1 MWEPDKEQQVFLRDS
16 DVNMKKY
23 FLYLFLFF
31 YLQLTAQQAPLDFAI
46 TFNDPVYDASNYT
59 LQLNWANSS
68 ADIFV
73 VERKYASEQGF
84 YSQVGLNPFG
94 NGFIDYQVYP
104 GEVYEYRVRSLTNN
118 QKQGYFTFAA
128 NKDTEPMKGYVLIVR
143 GTSAQI
149 PSIYFDMYLEDL
161 EGDGYKPLVVDVIQG
176 WSDQTVKNTIIN
188 YYYSYP
194 RLQHVVL
201 LGNVPI
207 PLSGYIYPD
216 GHADHEGAWP
226 ADTYYADINGYYTDS
241 YLNYASGFRNNLPGD
256 NRHDQ
261 SLIPDPDSSLELSVG
276 RIDFHG
282 ETAYGLTEAQMY
294 DYYYYKVHAF
304 RDKLIQPR
312 DMAIISDNF
321 GYFAG
326 EMFSVS
332 GWRSF
337 IPAVGLQNINTQMSP
352 FSTQPG
358 NDFKFMYACGGG
370 TYTSMGGLGGIQN
383 YLSNGSFVVFNM
395 LFGSYFGDY
404 AVNGGLL
411 KAPLASAGY
420 GLTSCWSGRPLLY
433 MHQMASGLTIG
444 ECMKQS
450 QNNSGNTYLANYGA
464 RFIHTALLGD
474 PSLCM
479 NVLEPVHNLQVQTLN
494 ETLLHWSP
502 PLEQIQG
509 YVVYRKEP
517 GTPHFYDVAQ
527 VPASDTSFIDPAIAA
542 PGTKYMVRAFTWH
555 QGRGG
560 SYKLYS
566 NGEIATVDSSFF
578 LTHTSE
584 KIKQINMQVFP
595 NPASSCIHVDV
606 PGIPAE
612 PGTFLSICNMMG
624 KEMYRAPFIPMAK
637 IEIPSMASGLY
648 MISIHYPE
656 GKLEKSKLTI
666 IK

>member
-1 MWEPDKEQQVFLRDS
+1 
-16 DVNMKKY
+16 MKKY
-23 FLYLFLFF
+23 LLYLFLFSVF
-31 YLQLTAQQAPLDFAI
+31 TVRAQLAPIDYSI
-46 TFNDPVYDASNYT
+46 IFNEPFYDASNYT
-59 LQLNWANSS
+59 LQMSWFNNA
-68 ADIFV
+68 ADNFV
-73 VERKYASEQGF
+73 VERKYASEQDF
-84 YSQVGLNPFG
+84 YFQVGLNPFG

-104 GEVYEYRVRSLTNN
+104 GEVYEYRVRSLTNP
-118 QKQGYFTFAA
+118 QKQGYYTFAA
-128 NKDTEPMKGYVLIVR
+128 NKDTEPLKGYVLIVR
-143 GTSAQI
+143 GTSAQS

-161 EGDGYKPLVVDVIQG
+161 EGDGYKPLVLDAIPG
-176 WSDQTVKNTIIN
+176 WSDQAVKNTIIN

-216 GHADHEGAWP
+216 GHVDHQGAWP
-226 ADTYYADINGYYTDS
+226 ADTYYADINGYYSDG
-241 YLNYASGFRNNLPGD
+241 YLNYPSGFRSNIPGD
-256 NRHDQ
+256 NRYDQ
-261 SLIPDPDSSLELSVG
+261 SLIPDPDSSLELAVG

-282 ETAYGLTEAQMY
+282 ENGYGLTEAQMY

-312 DMAIISDNF
+312 NMAIISDNF
-321 GYFAG
+321 GYFGG

-337 IPAVGLQNINTQMSP
+337 LPAVGLENINTQVSP
-352 FSTQPG
+352 FSTYPG
-358 NDFKFMYACGGG
+358 NDYKFLYACGGG
-370 TYTSMGGLGGIQN
+370 TYTSLGGLGGIQN

-433 MHQMASGLTIG
+433 MHQMASGMSIG
-444 ECMKQS
+444 ECIKHS
-450 QNNSGNTYLANYGA
+450 QNNSGSKYLANYGA

-474 PSLCM
+474 PTLCM
-479 NVLEPVHNLQVQTLN
+479 NVLEPVHNLQAEVMN
-494 ETLLHWSP
+494 ETFLHWTP
-502 PLEQIQG
+502 PLEQVQG

-517 GTPHFYDVAQ
+517 GIPHFYDIAQ
-527 VPASDTSFIDPAIAA
+527 IASTDTSFVDPAIAA
-542 PGTKYMVRAFTWH
+542 PGTKYMVRAFNWH

-560 SYKLYS
+560 TYKLYS
-566 NGEIATVDSSFF
+566 NGEMTTIDSSFI
-578 LTHTSE
+578 LTHTS
-584 KIKQINMQVFP
+584 KSVNPAKMQVFP

-606 PGIPAE
+606 PGKTLE
-612 PGTFLSICNMMG
+612 QGTYLSIVNMMG
-624 KEMYRAPFIPMAK
+624 KEIHRSPFVPMAK
-637 IEIPSMASGLY
+637 IEIPSVATGLY
-648 MISIHYPE
+648 MVSIHDPE
-656 GKLEKSKLTI
+656 GKVEKTKLTI